1 MGGDAQSV
9 DPMSQLTDII
19 KQQYLKPEARKNRPN
34 TPEYQAVEKLENEI
48 EAMQKECTL
57 YNNPELFAKYGKM
70 QRQILKMQK
79 ELKVLEETALAAL
92 NTPVLPATSE
102 LI

>member
-1 MGGDAQSV
+1 
-9 DPMSQLTDII
+9 
-19 KQQYLKPEARKNRPN
+19 LKPEARKNRPN

-70 QRQILKMQK
+70 QR
-79 ELKVLEETALAAL
+79 
-92 NTPVLPATSE
+92 
-102 LI
+102 